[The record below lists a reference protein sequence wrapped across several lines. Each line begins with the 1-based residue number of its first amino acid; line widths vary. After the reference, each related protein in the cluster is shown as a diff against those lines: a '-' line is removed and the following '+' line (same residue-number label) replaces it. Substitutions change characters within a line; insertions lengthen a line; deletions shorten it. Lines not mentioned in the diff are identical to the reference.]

1 MNSNVLKLIE
11 KDPALS
17 IGGYLSLDE
26 AAASI
31 GVERNRILRMATDHR
46 LKLYCRLA
54 GVPGHIVSIE
64 SLELDPSVS
73 GGLGRIVPTRS
84 QLPESS
90 FEQTYNGVLSI
101 PDSKQV
107 ASSIIAENLEHIDL
121 VLFNLPEAAGKVF
134 LPDSTILVAVGSIE
148 VQAKAI
154 DIIRVHLAREVTP
167 EQIRRASA
175 LTDVARSLDGPG
187 AGKLFSEAVEA
198 YCTESEGLQ
207 KTLESSAEQRQR
219 KAGILLFMEFMGDMR
234 LKEIDADMLRAF
246 RDGPLRSLPANS
258 NRLPKDLRRST
269 MKEMVEVL
277 KADGRTWPLMSLD
290 MQGERMQWLS
300 RFFKWVHEKK
310 QWTSLNPAAP
320 LSGETGRS
328 KAEMKEIKRERRSR
342 ADEDEEGVRLFSQDE
357 LTRIFGQQHYKI
369 GDGRHVTKPSYWY
382 PFQYWIPLLGLYAGC
397 RIKEASQ
404 LHLDDIRLE
413 ADVWCIDVNEN
424 TADKSI
430 KNEQSKRLIPLHPKL
445 IELGFLDY
453 CERLRN
459 VGYRRVFPDLTWAK
473 TDAKYAKESIRK
485 MSAML
490 LSLGMPRDNTNVF
503 HNFRHNV
510 NGMLSRVPMAS
521 LPFAD
526 ENLKFVVRHL
536 ILGHLPGES
545 VNMKHYTHITML
557 EMYALIAGIH
567 YDLPPI
573 AKLDI
578 DFAIKCVQVA
588 LGKKKDDRQGREDMG
603 PLNLEIYGT

>member
-1 MNSNVLKLIE
+1 L
-11 KDPALS
+11 
-17 IGGYLSLDE
+17 
-26 AAASI
+26 
-31 GVERNRILRMATDHR
+31 
-46 LKLYCRLA
+46 
-54 GVPGHIVSIE
+54 SIE
-64 SLELDPSVS
+64 SLDLDPAVS
-73 GGLGRIVPTRS
+73 PGLGRIVPTRS
-84 QLPESS
+84 QMPESS
-90 FEQTYNGVLSI
+90 LELTYNGVLPI

-121 VLFNLPEAAGKVF
+121 VLFNLPNDARKLF
-134 LPDSTILVAVGSIE
+134 IPDSIIWVAVGSIE
-148 VQAKAI
+148 LQVAAI
-154 DIIRVHLAREVTP
+154 DIIRLQWAREVTP

-175 LTDVARSLDGPG
+175 LTGVARSLDGPG

-198 YCTESEGLQ
+198 YCTESEGLR

-219 KAGILLFMEFMGDMR
+219 KAGILLFVEFMGDMR
-234 LKEIDADMLRAF
+234 LKEINANILRAF

-269 MKEMVEVL
+269 MKEMVEAL

-310 QWTSLNPAAP
+310 EWISINPAAP

-328 KAEMKEIKRERRSR
+328 KAEMKEIKRERRNKV
-342 ADEDEEGVRLFSQDE
+342 DEDEEGIRLFSQDE
-357 LTRIFGQQHYKI
+357 LTRIFGQQHYKS
-369 GDGRHVTKPSYWY
+369 GDGRHVNKPSYWY

-404 LHLDDIRLE
+404 LHLDDVRLE
-413 ADVWCIDVNEN
+413 SDVWCIDVNEN

-445 IELGFLDY
+445 IELGFLEY
-453 CERLRN
+453 CERLRKL
-459 VGYRRVFPDLTWAK
+459 GYRRVFPDLTWAK

-510 NGMLSRVPMAS
+510 NGMLSRVSISS
-521 LPFAD
+521 LPYAD
-526 ENLKFVVRHL
+526 AELKLVIRYL
-536 ILGHLPGES
+536 IMGHIPGKS
-545 VNMKHYTHITML
+545 VNTKHYTHITMA
-557 EMYALIAGIH
+557 EMYALVAGMQ

-573 AKLDI
+573 AKLNI
-578 DFAIKCVQVA
+578 DFAIECVQVA
-588 LGKKKDDRQGREDMG
+588 LGKKKDERQGREDMG
-603 PLNLEIYGT
+603 PLNFGIYGA